1 MASVSGT
8 VLSGRYKLSSKLGSG
23 GMSTVYLAQDEVL
36 DRPVAVKLLHREI
49 SEEADQLERFR
60 REARAAAR
68 LSHPNLVGVID
79 AGEDEGRPYIV
90 FEYVE
95 GDTLKKLITD
105 NGGLEVDEAV
115 AYAIE
120 IGRGLIAA
128 HGRKLIHRD
137 VKPQNVLIAE
147 DGRAK
152 VTDFGIARSLEGEG
166 MTATGRVLGTTDYV
180 SPEQAMGEDV
190 DERSDVYSLGIVLY
204 EMLTGDVP
212 FRAETQVGVAMKHVN
227 EPLPDVL
234 VERPEVSAAVASVV
248 DHSTTKDPRDRYNS
262 VGEMV
267 RDLEA
272 TLEVEAARG
281 GGPSGG
287 QATTVLDSV
296 KKSRRGLSGRV
307 SGMGVVLG
315 MLGLAVAAAA
325 LIFVPGQ
332 LDNLGSDDDP
342 EASGGT
348 RIALADDSVTDFDPF
363 GGDGEHPEETPLA
376 VDGDPTGTAWSTEG
390 YQGVFDKEG
399 VGIYV
404 DAGKPVEATGME
416 LRMTAGGADV
426 EVRAPLGAAEP
437 PEDLEGWTVVG
448 QAAGAGTKQSIELT
462 VDEPSRFYL
471 VWLTKLPA
479 SEDSGELQAEISDIR
494 LIGPSELVRARVGM
508 LLERE
513 ADQPVAQ
520 LRVGDPAG
528 LEELGVDAG
537 LGEAGDRVELVDQ
550 DGLVVDEEVAAPE
563 ARASA
568 EGEDLQRELAHPLR
582 GRLADPRR
590 DAKLHPPRLVL
601 RLVVVPVGVGEDLTG
616 HGGDRLG
623 VAENGALDLR
633 AGARRLDDHL
643 RVVAAGELHRRS
655 EVVERFDLC

>member
-1 MASVSGT
+1 MVRNEKMAGHDDGQTMASVSGT
-8 VLSGRYKLSSKLGSG
+8 VLSGRYKLGSKLGSG

-68 LSHPNLVGVID
+68 LSHPNLVSVID

-105 NGGLEVDEAV
+105 QGGLEVDEAV

-137 VKPQNVLIAE
+137 VKPQNVLIAA

-248 DHSTTKDPRDRYNS
+248 DRSTTKDPRDRYNS

-287 QATTVLDSV
+287 QATAVLDSV
-296 KKSRRGLSGRV
+296 PKSRRRLGGGVRI

-315 MLGLAVAAAA
+315 MLGLAS
-325 LIFVPGQ
+325 Q
-332 LDNLGSDDDP
+332 
-342 EASGGT
+342 
-348 RIALADDSVTDFDPF
+348 
-363 GGDGEHPEETPLA
+363 
-376 VDGDPTGTAWSTEG
+376 
-390 YQGVFDKEG
+390 
-399 VGIYV
+399 
-404 DAGKPVEATGME
+404 
-416 LRMTAGGADV
+416 
-426 EVRAPLGAAEP
+426 
-437 PEDLEGWTVVG
+437 
-448 QAAGAGTKQSIELT
+448 
-462 VDEPSRFYL
+462 
-471 VWLTKLPA
+471 
-479 SEDSGELQAEISDIR
+479 
-494 LIGPSELVRARVGM
+494 
-508 LLERE
+508 
-513 ADQPVAQ
+513 QP
-520 LRVGDPAG
+520 R
-528 LEELGVDAG
+528 
-537 LGEAGDRVELVDQ
+537 
-550 DGLVVDEEVAAPE
+550 
-563 ARASA
+563 
-568 EGEDLQRELAHPLR
+568 
-582 GRLADPRR
+582 
-590 DAKLHPPRLVL
+590 
-601 RLVVVPVGVGEDLTG
+601 
-616 HGGDRLG
+616 
-623 VAENGALDLR
+623 
-633 AGARRLDDHL
+633 
-643 RVVAAGELHRRS
+643 
-655 EVVERFDLC
+655 